1 MPAIYRNKKRGGAWT
16 FPLFRYMVSLF
27 KQHQNVHFNGTQKDT
42 DGHRFYFNVPMNNR
56 AMC

>member
-1 MPAIYRNKKRGGAWT
+1 MDIPS
-16 FPLFRYMVSLF
+16 FSLYGF
-27 KQHQNVHFNGTQKDT
+27 FIKQHQNVHFNGTQKDT